1 MEVLEMVFILR
12 PRINWVV
19 QSSAVDFLHLL
30 LVTMEWLMESMEIR
44 GRFMISIHDE
54 VRYLVPSEDRY
65 RAALA
70 LHLANLLV
78 RAEVCAKL
86 GMDNLPANTA
96 FFSSVDVDTVMRKEP
111 AADCVTPSNKFGL
124 REGHGIP
131 HGEGLDIWQ
140 TLDKLSES

>member
-1 MEVLEMVFILR
+1 
-12 PRINWVV
+12 
-19 QSSAVDFLHLL
+19 
-30 LVTMEWLMESMEIR
+30 
-44 GRFMISIHDE
+44 MISIHDE
-54 VRYLVPSEDRY
+54 VRYLVRSEDRY

-86 GMDNLPANTA
+86 GLDNLPANTA

-111 AADCVTPSNKFGL
+111 GADCVTPSNKLGL
-124 REGHGIP
+124 KEGHGIP

-140 TLDKLSES
+140 TLEKLK